1 MAWMRQENCTLK
13 ILCHQEGGINGRI
26 SAKIISA
33 SFPHV
38 LLNSDTLSYK
48 IIPAAGRLQGPSLCS
63 WQKTTITVHGQ
74 CPAQHVPR
82 PRTPTREASLQHFS
96 CFLKLFLSTRCK
108 ALPDSLR
115 GQTDLLA
122 VTAVWGPAP
131 WARPH
136 SSFMLFLCPS
146 SFWLE
151 FLFPQP
157 PLALVLTLAL
167 AQLLEHSMTGMA
179 KIKEGKGVLSPT
191 VIPCRKNAPL
201 SFFSM
206 GTRFTLKF

>member
-115 GQTDLLA
+115 DRRIFWQLQRSEALLRGR
-122 VTAVWGPAP
+122 VPILP
-131 WARPH
+131 SCY
-136 SSFMLFLCPS
+136 SSVLPPFDWNSCFHNLL
-146 SFWLE
+146 WL
-151 FLFPQP
+151 
-157 PLALVLTLAL
+157 
-167 AQLLEHSMTGMA
+167 
-179 KIKEGKGVLSPT
+179 
-191 VIPCRKNAPL
+191 
-201 SFFSM
+201 
-206 GTRFTLKF
+206 

>member
-115 GQTDLLA
+115 DRRIFWQLQRSEALLRGH
-122 VTAVWGPAP
+122 VPILP
-131 WARPH
+131 SCY
-136 SSFMLFLCPS
+136 SSVLPPFDWNSCFHNLL
-146 SFWLE
+146 WL
-151 FLFPQP
+151 
-157 PLALVLTLAL
+157 
-167 AQLLEHSMTGMA
+167 
-179 KIKEGKGVLSPT
+179 
-191 VIPCRKNAPL
+191 
-201 SFFSM
+201 
-206 GTRFTLKF
+206 